1 MYGHVLEREVAFL
14 TVHSMLHLLGYDHE
28 QGGIQAVRMREK
40 EEAVMQSL
48 GLPRDSSY
56 VTNPDDL
63 PG

>member
-1 MYGHVLEREVAFL
+1 
-14 TVHSMLHLLGYDHE
+14 
-28 QGGIQAVRMREK
+28 MREK

-56 VTNPDDL
+56 VTNPDDF